1 MSNPLTISLDE
12 EEESA
17 FKEEEATPALPPK
30 AAPRP
35 QAAPRLE
42 ARDWKDCLLEL
53 LKTAPPEE
61 VSKMFNREYL
71 KEVLKE
77 IAQGDP
83 LLRLFFLLYG

>member
-12 EEESA
+12 EEGPG
-17 FKEEEATPALPPK
+17 FKQAEEVAPAQPMVP
-30 AAPRP
+30 
-35 QAAPRLE
+35 
-42 ARDWKDCLLEL
+42 ARAQETGWRDCLLEL

-61 VSKMFNREYL
+61 VSRMFNREYL

-77 IAQGDP
+77 VAQNDP